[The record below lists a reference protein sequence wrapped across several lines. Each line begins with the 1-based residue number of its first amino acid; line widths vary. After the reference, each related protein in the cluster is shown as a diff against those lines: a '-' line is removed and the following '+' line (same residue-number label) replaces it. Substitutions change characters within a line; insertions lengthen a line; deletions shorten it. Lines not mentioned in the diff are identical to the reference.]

1 MDKNMNDD
9 IKIEDDLYKEKK
21 KEEEPNRVIEETEI
35 ISKKLDNELVEKVRR
50 IVIKGQIDGK

>member
-1 MDKNMNDD
+1 MNDD